1 MAEPIADHGLSEQMR
16 EQLAKM
22 CREVLRPRMSEVDE
36 KRELPR
42 ENLKMMAEMGL
53 FGIEVPEAYGGI
65 GLGPTVHAM
74 VCEELSWAC
83 PSSETVYRA
92 QSLVAHPLVHFGSE
106 EQKQKYLPGLAQGD
120 LAAFGLSEPVAG
132 SDVQGIQTRAEHVD
146 GGYRITGQKTFASNA
161 GVSQL
166 YLIFARTGEKGGR
179 FASAFLV
186 PSDRTGLEIGP
197 KLHKMGRH
205 GSVTAPIYLDGVEVS
220 EAERLG
226 EEGDGLRIA
235 FHTMVHGRILQAAAG
250 IGIARAVFEIACD
263 YAKERHAFGRAIGGI
278 QAVQLKLA
286 DMAIELEAARGLQRR
301 ALELLEGGEDAN
313 MASAILKVFASRM
326 GINACRSAMNILG
339 GYGYMKEYLVET
351 FYRDIQLFE
360 IAEGQNDVLCSALI
374 ARQLG
379 MPAWNK

>member
-1 MAEPIADHGLSEQMR
+1 M
-16 EQLAKM
+16 
-22 CREVLRPRMSEVDE
+22 
-36 KRELPR
+36 
-42 ENLKMMAEMGL
+42 
-53 FGIEVPEAYGGI
+53 
-65 GLGPTVHAM
+65 
-74 VCEELSWAC
+74 
-83 PSSETVYRA
+83 
-92 QSLVAHPLVHFGSE
+92 
-106 EQKQKYLPGLAQGD
+106 
-120 LAAFGLSEPVAG
+120 
-132 SDVQGIQTRAEHVD
+132 
-146 GGYRITGQKTFASNA
+146 
-161 GVSQL
+161 
-166 YLIFARTGEKGGR
+166 
-179 FASAFLV
+179 
-186 PSDRTGLEIGP
+186 
-197 KLHKMGRH
+197 
-205 GSVTAPIYLDGVEVS
+205 
-220 EAERLG
+220 
-226 EEGDGLRIA
+226 
-235 FHTMVHGRILQAAAG
+235 
-250 IGIARAVFEIACD
+250 FEIACD